1 MKAPNDSV
9 RAGLTGTLRLIML
22 TSCVALCGP
31 ASQAIAQ
38 LKDSTPP
45 PVSGRRLSSPDTIMP
60 ADVLARVELIR
71 ENIELLRL
79 FLGKPQRSAPLF
91 HVTSAQ
97 PYEVHS
103 QARYL
108 QLRTNR
114 LAFEQ
119 VRVVRE
125 QSIPRADET
134 QPADVFAVIDS
145 ALAAVL
151 LVKQSVGIETAV
163 AEKPRP
169 ESTTPS
175 EVFNATV
182 AAGIEVNNLLDE
194 RASPSDVFQF
204 ITGAVHTA
212 ATLHAMI
219 PDGPPF
225 PEEPA
230 FEPNKMPSEVYV
242 RMQHCLGLIRELSGY
257 HGLSMLEFAVTERG
271 VAGATPN
278 DVGDLAVLIVEELA
292 RIQQRIPD
300 ARTPIS
306 AHYPG
311 RRYPAHVFQ
320 RVGLLERILGDLV
333 DAFGSGVASPGT
345 STSGSHRG

>member
-1 MKAPNDSV
+1 MNAPKNSV
-9 RAGLTGTLRLIML
+9 CAGLTDALRLMIL
-22 TSCVALCGP
+22 IVCFGLGGP
-31 ASQAIAQ
+31 ASQARAQ
-38 LKDSTPP
+38 HEDSTPP
-45 PVSGRRLSSPDTIMP
+45 PVSGRRLSDPGGIVP

-71 ENIELLRL
+71 ENVELLRL
-79 FLGKPQRSAPLF
+79 YLGKPRPRASLF
-91 HVTSAQ
+91 EVTSAQ

-114 LAFEQ
+114 FAFEQ

-125 QSIPRADET
+125 QSIPRTDET
-134 QPADVFAVIDS
+134 QPAEVFAVIDS

-194 RASPSDVFQF
+194 RTSPSDVFQF
-204 ITGAVHTA
+204 VTGAVHTA

-225 PEEPA
+225 PDEPA
-230 FEPNKMPSEVYV
+230 FEPNKMPSDVYV
-242 RMQHCLGLIRELSGY
+242 RMQHCLGLIRELSGH
-257 HGLSMLEFAVTERG
+257 HGLSMLEFAIKAQAAAR
-271 VAGATPN
+271 ATPN

-292 RIQQRIPD
+292 HIQQRVPG

-333 DAFGSGVASPGT
+333 EASGSRVVSPST
-345 STSGSHRG
+345 STSDSNRG